1 MGEPCPLAAK
11 YAAAIVFP
19 FCIVILGVYG
29 INKVCLYF
37 CIPALILMV
46 FGFLFYATIVY
57 PLHHR
62 DYLHKIGYI
71 KCAIKGLWYV
81 SLGNSLYPKIVGFLT
96 LVMCITQLE
105 FLIAIF
111 IFLISV
117 PVSVLILSVIVLIC
131 KHIFSL

>member
-1 MGEPCPLAAK
+1 MGEPISPAAK

-37 CIPALILMV
+37 CIPVLILIV

-62 DYLHKIGYI
+62 DYLYEVGYI
-71 KCAIKGLWYV
+71 KCVIKGLWYV
-81 SLGNSLYPKIVGFLT
+81 SLGKSLYTKIVGFLT

-117 PVSVLILSVIVLIC
+117 PVSVLILSAIVLIC
-131 KHIFSL
+131 KRIFSL